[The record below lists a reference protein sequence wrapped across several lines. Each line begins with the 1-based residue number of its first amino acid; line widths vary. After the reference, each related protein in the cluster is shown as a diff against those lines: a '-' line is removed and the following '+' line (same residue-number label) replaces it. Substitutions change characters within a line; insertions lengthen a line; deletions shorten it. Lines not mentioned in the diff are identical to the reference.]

1 MTITSEELNITGQM
15 TGGTITL
22 DSSELVIGTGTTQ
35 QSATGGTIVFGYG
48 TSQVDFT
55 NLGSNPVQPVQI
67 QGLNDYDSIGV
78 TTPFDKE
85 TLKTSGGVTTL
96 TLSEGNTTVA
106 KFNVTLANGAST
118 SFQPITTEVIGG
130 TTYYVATLDP
140 PPAGATGPTG
150 PSGLSGSG
158 STGTTGSGGT
168 GGGFN
173 QVGESQSG
181 GPVLPGG
188 NTGSSAGPTDHHHG
202 DHDSSPR
209 WTVPVTSQNVLGG
222 LEHASF
228 LGGSGGLNPP
238 TPVLHPTSDSHVPP
252 AIVGFNPSELANIGG
267 TGGLTPNN
275 AGQGAAVTPHE
286 TGQHG
291 SSLEQDSKPPPG
303 LVPPHHH

>member
-22 DSSELVIGTGTTQ
+22 DSSQLVIGTGTTQ

-48 TSQVDFT
+48 TSQVDLA

-78 TTPFDKE
+78 TTPFNTE

-118 SFQPITTEVIGG
+118 SFEPITTEVIGG

-150 PSGLSGSG
+150 PSGLAGSG
-158 STGTTGSGGT
+158 TTGTTGSGGT
-168 GGGFN
+168 GGGYN
-173 QVGESQSG
+173 QIGECQTVHRQPAG
-181 GPVLPGG
+181 K
-188 NTGSSAGPTDHHHG
+188 SAGRLQPNRRE
-202 DHDSSPR
+202 PKR
-209 WTVPVTSQNVLGG
+209 WPCGPCLSRGRTCS
-222 LEHASF
+222 
-228 LGGSGGLNPP
+228 
-238 TPVLHPTSDSHVPP
+238 
-252 AIVGFNPSELANIGG
+252 
-267 TGGLTPNN
+267 
-275 AGQGAAVTPHE
+275 AA
-286 TGQHG
+286 
-291 SSLEQDSKPPPG
+291 
-303 LVPPHHH
+303 